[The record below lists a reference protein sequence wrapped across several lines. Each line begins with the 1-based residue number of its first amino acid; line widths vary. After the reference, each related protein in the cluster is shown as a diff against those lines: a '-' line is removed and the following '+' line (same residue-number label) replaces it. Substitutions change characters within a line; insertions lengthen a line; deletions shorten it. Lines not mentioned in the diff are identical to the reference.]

1 MENVFLKAIASVVLR
16 VSRKLVL
23 ANKKALILQKKI
35 AKGLRGNYLA
45 ILIVV
50 PLGLKVW
57 YLVFLNDILIL
68 L

>member
-1 MENVFLKAIASVVLR
+1 MIQNLNIYLWNMKVGSLVAYKKENR
-16 VSRKLVL
+16 QG
-23 ANKKALILQKKI
+23 LIFQLL
-35 AKGLRGNYLA
+35 GDSS
-45 ILIVV
+45 VV